1 MRLPYFSLFTAA
13 LLASCEGS
21 DPVADQAD
29 NTAALPAP
37 EHADASDPSGAPPP
51 PNSENPPEPAPPGN
65 TSAPA
70 ATIPAAFHGRW
81 GLTPGDCTST
91 RGDAKG
97 LLIIGADRLTF
108 YESRAVPSG
117 NVETSGDSFSADF
130 AFTGEGQTWT
140 RYQSLELQ
148 KGGKLV
154 RTESG
159 PMASYTYAKCS

>member
-1 MRLPYFSLFTAA
+1 MRLPYFSLFTVV
-13 LLASCEGS
+13 LLSSCGGS
-21 DPVADQAD
+21 DPVADGAND
-29 NTAALPAP
+29 TAALPAP
-37 EHADASDPSGAPPP
+37 ATSDAGSPNGTPPP
-51 PNSENPPEPAPPGN
+51 SNGQNPPEPAETN
-65 TSAPA
+65 SAVPA
-70 ATIPAAFHGRW
+70 AAIPGMFHGRW

-97 LLIIGADRLTF
+97 MLVIGPAQLTF
-108 YESRAVPSG
+108 YESRAIPVG
-117 NVETSGDSFSADF
+117 NVEASEDSYSADF

-159 PMASYTYAKCS
+159 PMASYTYAKCR